1 MELRRIDPPDLD
13 GRGEPD
19 AVVAPGHVKVLLR
32 PRVRIIRVHEIEM
45 GARGNTLEEP
55 ELSRVLH
62 AIPSHVRNLPAGRE
76 PPYGAGH
83 DVEPAPFAELLAR
96 REQQLIAEADAEK
109 RTAAV
114 ERATERW
121 GGAQESVVSDRV
133 VERAC

>member
-19 AVVAPGHVKVLLR
+19 AVVAPGHVKIRLR
-32 PRVRIIRVHEIEM
+32 SRVRIIRVHEIEM

-62 AIPSHVRNLPAGRE
+62 AIPSHVRNLPAGRQ

-83 DVEPAPFAELLAR
+83 DVEPAPFAELPLPGER
-96 REQQLIAEADAEK
+96 QLKPEPDAEK
-109 RTAAV
+109 G
-114 ERATERW
+114 RAP
-121 GGAQESVVSDRV
+121 
-133 VERAC
+133 